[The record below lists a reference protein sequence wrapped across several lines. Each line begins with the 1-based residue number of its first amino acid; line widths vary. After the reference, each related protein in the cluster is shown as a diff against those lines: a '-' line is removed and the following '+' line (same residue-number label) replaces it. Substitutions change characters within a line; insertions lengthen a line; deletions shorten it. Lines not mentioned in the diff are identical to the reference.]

1 MIMKLNKITFA
12 LALSTT
18 LVGCAN
24 LDDSFQATEQNFQ
37 QYEAISQQYD
47 VNENWWSLYQ
57 DPQLDRLV
65 QMALENNKDLAKA
78 AVSVNSALYQAN
90 LLGADLVPSFSGQV
104 GSSAQK
110 NINTGGNSTI
120 SHSGSLSVSY
130 TLDLW
135 RRLADA
141 ADAGAWTH
149 AATVED
155 LAATRLSLINSVITT
170 YYQIAY
176 LKDAIKVSE
185 QSLGYYNQISTLM
198 QNRWRQGVV
207 DRANYDQTQQ
217 SVLTA
222 KNTLI
227 SYQTQL
233 KTAEQTMRNLLN
245 LTPSEALNLH
255 YPAILNVKLAG
266 VNLNVPVSAIANRP
280 DVKGYEYR
288 LRSAFKDAKA
298 TQKSWFPSITLGG
311 SLSSSGNKIDNAFNT
326 PIAGGTVAISLP
338 FLSWNTVKWNVKIS
352 EAAYETAKLN
362 FEQAI
367 TTALNEIDAN
377 YYSYSQSL
385 QNFDNLQQRFNYDK
399 RITQYYKNRYDA
411 GVSELSDWLS
421 AINDEKSSELSI
433 LSAKYTLIQNENA
446 VYSAMGGYY
455 APYRLPSA
463 TTIN

>member
-1 MIMKLNKITFA
+1 MKLNKIA
-12 LALSTT
+12 LALTLSTL

-37 QYEAISQQYD
+37 QYEAISKQYQ
-47 VNENWWSLYQ
+47 VNENWWDLYQ

-65 QMALENNKDLAKA
+65 KLALENNKDLAKA
-78 AVSVNSALYQAN
+78 AISVNTALYNAN
-90 LLGADLVPSFSGQV
+90 LLGADLVPTFSGTI
-104 GSSAQK
+104 GSSVEK
-110 NINTGGNSTI
+110 NLNIGSSEI
-120 SHSGSLSVSY
+120 KHSGSLSVSY

-141 ADAGAWTH
+141 ANAAEWTH

-155 LAATRLSLINSVITT
+155 LAATRLSLINSVITS

-176 LKDAIKVSE
+176 LKDAIKVTE
-185 QSLGYYNQISTLM
+185 QTIKYYSQINDVM
-198 QNRWRQGVV
+198 QNKWRQGVA
-207 DRANYDQTQQ
+207 DRASSDQAQQ

-222 KNTLI
+222 RNTLI

-233 KTAEQTMRNLLN
+233 KTAEQTLRNLLN
-245 LTPSEALNLH
+245 LKPNEPLNVV
-255 YPAILNVKLAG
+255 YPNILNVKLAG
-266 VNLNVPVSAIANRP
+266 INLNVPVSAIANRP

-311 SLSSSGNKIDNAFNT
+311 TLSSSGNKVDNAFNT
-326 PIAGGTVAISLP
+326 PIAGGTVSISLP

-352 EAAYETAKLN
+352 EAAYETAKVN
-362 FEQAI
+362 FEQSI
-367 TTALNEIDAN
+367 TTALNEIDTN

-385 QNFDNLQQRFNYDK
+385 QNFANLQKKYDYDK
-399 RITQYYKNRYDA
+399 RISQYYKNRYDA
-411 GVSELSDWLS
+411 GVSELSDWLN
-421 AINDEKSSELSI
+421 AINTEKTSELSI
-433 LSAKYTLIQNENA
+433 LNAKYSLIQNENA

-455 APYRLPSA
+455 SPYQLVTP
-463 TTIN
+463 INN